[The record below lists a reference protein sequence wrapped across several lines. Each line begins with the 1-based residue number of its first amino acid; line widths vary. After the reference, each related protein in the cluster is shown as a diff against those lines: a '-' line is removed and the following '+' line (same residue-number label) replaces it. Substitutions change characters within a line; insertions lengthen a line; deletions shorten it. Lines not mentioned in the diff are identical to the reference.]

1 MNPSLSDVFGFALR
15 DSVVDNKKQKAPAIA
30 GAVLLARSA
39 GFEPTTF

>member
-1 MNPSLSDVFGFALR
+1 MNPSLSVVFGFAVR

-30 GAVLLARSA
+30 GAFLLARSA

>member
-30 GAVLLARSA
+30 GAFLLARSA

>member
-15 DSVVDNKKQKAPAIA
+15 DSVVDNKKQKAPANA
-30 GAVLLARSA
+30 GAFLLARSA